1 MLNNYFF
8 KKTFLVKEFKM
19 LYLFPL
25 HNTSKFFLNILY
37 KISMFL
43 VFLVLV
49 VGKEVIKSY
58 GAAFRSKEI
67 TDLLLHKVLF
77 GLSFK
82 HTE

>member
-25 HNTSKFFLNILY
+25 HNTCNFFLNILY

-58 GAAFRSKEI
+58 GAAFRSKET
-67 TDLLLHKVLF
+67 TDFL
-77 GLSFK
+77 
-82 HTE
+82 